1 MSIVFQEG
9 NLAVSCD
16 DYKQLTK
23 TGTKLIKT
31 KGSLFHDLNAII
43 EHPLFLDF
51 AHKYFTSWKSTQ
63 IVTKLC
69 RMYADLDHLSPH
81 ISNPY
86 EKIALLKDVIL
97 TNLLTDG
104 STDGTTRFDGHRE
117 ITGNLAT
124 LTSNDVLVRY
134 TQSSANL
141 SSETR
146 IELGQQLYQTQ
157 PVLRDV
163 ADIMEYEN
171 TGEFVKKYFLQWDT
185 SDLVVVLIRL
195 YECFDRF
202 VDWTPEQKFG
212 FLHYLM
218 SDPNARQVLVS
229 RISDWKN
236 Q

>member
-9 NLAVSCD
+9 NWAVSCD
-16 DYKQLTK
+16 DYNQLTK
-23 TGTKLIKT
+23 TGTTLIKT

-43 EHPLFLDF
+43 EHPMFRDF

-69 RMYADLDHLSPH
+69 RMYADLDHLSPN

-104 STDGTTRFDGHRE
+104 STDGTSFDGHKE
-117 ITGNLAT
+117 LTVNLVT

-134 TQSSANL
+134 TQSSAKL

-171 TGEFVKKYFLQWDT
+171 TGEFMKKYFLQWDT

-195 YECFDRF
+195 YECFDQF

-218 SDPNARQVLVS
+218 SDRNARQVLALK
-229 RISDWKN
+229 ISDWKK